1 MSEKSANINVR
12 IEPELKEEAE
22 AILSEVGLSPSGA
35 INMFYKQIVLHKG
48 LPFEV
53 LLPEGIINM
62 SAISEDEL
70 NKEIMKGYQD
80 VLDGN
85 VKPIEEVFK
94 ELAEKYGLSIKK

>member
-1 MSEKSANINVR
+1 MSDKSANINVR

-22 AILSEVGLSPSGA
+22 AILSKVGLSPSSA

-62 SAISEDEL
+62 SSVSEEEL
-70 NKEIMKGYQD
+70 NEEIMKGYQD
-80 VLDGN
+80 MLDGN
-85 VKPIEEVFK
+85 VEPIDKVYK
-94 ELAEKYGLSIKK
+94 ELAEKYGLPIKK